1 MPEEGI
7 NGIKYCAVYDCVDD
21 DDDDDVSDFVY
32 DCLNNRLNLL

>member
-1 MPEEGI
+1 MASNIVPTL
-7 NGIKYCAVYDCVDD
+7 CAVYDSVDD

>member
-1 MPEEGI
+1 MASNIVPTL
-7 NGIKYCAVYDCVDD
+7 CAVYVCVDD